1 MKILSHCTCA
11 FTNCDILDTSLT
23 EAGSVM
29 GIRNSEFERAWG
41 PDQYIPKK
49 KKHCH
54 DPFGYLMKRGIL
66 LRIKTNEVA

>member
-29 GIRNSEFERAWG
+29 GLRNSEFERAWG

-49 KKHCH
+49 KKKKK
-54 DPFGYLMKRGIL
+54 KRRRRNIAMTHL
-66 LRIKTNEVA
+66 DI